1 MTTGVQLLRLAEP
14 PADRP
19 HASGG
24 GTDNAFGQL
33 LRSMEQD
40 MWRNAASGLPAGGP
54 ARSAPGKTASVET
67 RADAPG
73 IAEQRP
79 SAAATTPE
87 AKAAATVSA
96 APRPMLPVTQASAPT
111 AQAQREYPAQTASA
125 GVEQALP
132 PLERSVQP
140 ATQATDPTERVADA
154 TRSRPVPAAYVS
166 PPPAAAPF
174 RVTVLPGDGAPFVS
188 LRVAQADPDDLDT
201 LDSHVRA
208 ALQQS
213 GFRASKLVI
222 NGIDRNAPGETTHG
236 D

>member
-1 MTTGVQLLRLAEP
+1 MTTGVPLLRPADL
-14 PADRP
+14 PADRSN
-19 HASGG
+19 ASAG

-67 RADAPG
+67 RATAPG
-73 IAEQRP
+73 SAEQP
-79 SAAATTPE
+79 PPTAATMPE

-96 APRPMLPVTQASAPT
+96 APRPMLPVTQAGAPT
-111 AQAQREYPAQTASA
+111 AQAQREYPARMVSASL
-125 GVEQALP
+125 EPALP
-132 PLERSVQP
+132 PPERAGQP

-154 TRSRPVPAAYVS
+154 TRSRPVPAAYAS

-188 LRVAQADPDDLDT
+188 LRVAQAGPEDLDT
-201 LDSHVRA
+201 LDSHVRT